1 MDSNDIST
9 RNRLLNSIRFME
21 TNTEVDIAGSNAIT
35 FGKRIIPIL
44 MPKTHENIL
53 FHTLFFCPL
62 VHPTVVFRSETVK
75 TYSLI

>member
-1 MDSNDIST
+1 
-9 RNRLLNSIRFME
+9 ME
-21 TNTEVDIAGSNAIT
+21 TNIEVDIAGSNAIT

-53 FHTLFFCPL
+53 FHTLFICSL
-62 VHPTVVFRSETVK
+62 VHPIVVFRLETVK